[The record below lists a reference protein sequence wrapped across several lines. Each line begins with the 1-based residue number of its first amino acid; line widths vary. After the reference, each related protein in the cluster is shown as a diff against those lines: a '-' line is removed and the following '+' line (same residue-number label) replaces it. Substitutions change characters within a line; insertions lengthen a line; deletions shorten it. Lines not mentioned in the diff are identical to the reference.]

1 MTEILI
7 TISIVGLVAGFIFSM
22 PIAGPISILITS
34 NALKGKLKYCNLFTV
49 GASVADFIY
58 VFVAVFGITKL
69 YSLYKPAVP
78 YILGAGGVFIIF
90 VGYKIIRTKFDLENI
105 DEKSQLP
112 DKIVK
117 KDKGAFYAGFM
128 INILNPTLF
137 FGWLTTSF
145 IVISFVSSLGFNTGG
160 LNTMID
166 ENVKVINDIKSNNT
180 KSTIIEKPKVPSYL
194 QLDTLKRLKK
204 EARHQQPV
212 KQPVYFPLLISL
224 SYAFSTS
231 LGSIIWFLTL
241 ATIIV
246 RFRKWINIIVLNW
259 IIRSLGIVLCLF
271 GVFFGYTAVKMFL

>member
-1 MTEILI
+1 MTESLI

-34 NALKGKLKYCNLFTV
+34 NALKGNIKYCNLFTI
-49 GASVADFIY
+49 GASVADFVY

-69 YSLYKPAVP
+69 YSLYKPAIP
-78 YILGAGGVFIIF
+78 YILGAGGIFIIF
-90 VGYKIIRTKFDLENI
+90 IGYKIIRTKIDLEHI
-105 DEKSQLP
+105 DDRVHLP
-112 DKIVK
+112 DKIIK
-117 KDKGAFYAGFM
+117 KEKGAFYAGFM

-166 ENVKVINDIKSNNT
+166 ANVKVINDIKGNNI
-180 KSTIIEKPKVPSYL
+180 KGNIIQKPQVPSYL

-204 EARHQQPV
+204 DIRHHEPV
-212 KQPVYFPLLISL
+212 KQPKYFPLLISA

-231 LGSIIWFLTL
+231 LGSIIWFLAL
-241 ATIIV
+241 ATMIFKFRNHINVKII
-246 RFRKWINIIVLNW
+246 NW
-259 IIRSLGIVLCLF
+259 IIKSLGFVLCLF
-271 GVFFGYTAVKMFL
+271 GIFFGCTAVKMFF